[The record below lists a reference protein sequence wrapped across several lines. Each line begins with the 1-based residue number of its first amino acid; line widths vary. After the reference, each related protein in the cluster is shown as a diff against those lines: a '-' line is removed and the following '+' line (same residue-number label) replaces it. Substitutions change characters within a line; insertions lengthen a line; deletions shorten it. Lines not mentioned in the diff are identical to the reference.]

1 MSSYKYFKYSTQTNE
16 VVWST
21 LSELSYKYD
30 ELFMFLVLV
39 STILMYFLG
48 KMNNLNWI
56 MTKSKC
62 TFLNQHLPY

>member
-1 MSSYKYFKYSTQTNE
+1 MSSYKYFKYSTQTNKM
-16 VVWST
+16 VWGT
-21 LSELSYKYD
+21 LSELSYKYS

-39 STILMYFLG
+39 STILMCFLG

-56 MTKSKC
+56 MTRSKC